1 VNEGPA
7 RPWTGRKTLTR
18 PRYVV
23 TVAATCACLVAA
35 LLWTTTGSGRASS
48 LPARGMSADGSPAV
62 PSPPWG
68 GTLRVLTA
76 RLFAKVAGPDPGP
89 FGTNLEGAS
98 FDRQGGLYFVN
109 TTAPAGKPKIMT
121 LDLASRK
128 VTGLYTDSSSQL
140 NCLVFDRSGTMFVCD
155 LKGGRVARFNPS
167 SRTLSTVLDRVAG
180 SSLTPDDL
188 AIDQA
193 GDMYIADYRG
203 TPTAPTGRIVLRQPD
218 GAASVVVTGL
228 AHPNGIVF
236 TPDEHALWVTEDLSA
251 KLDQIAEQL
260 SSPAATTPAPTVHT
274 AAYLSLGAEAYA
286 DSLTTDGQGNVYLAV
301 YGGREVLI
309 FSPAGIQIGRV
320 ELPASAPRVTH
331 VAIKPGT
338 RDAFVTASGP
348 GGGYIYTFTA
358 LAPAPAGSPN
368 GG

>member
-1 VNEGPA
+1 M
-7 RPWTGRKTLTR
+7 TR
-18 PRYVV
+18 TRY
-23 TVAATCACLVAA
+23 TVAAAAGACLVAA
-35 LLWTTTGSGRASS
+35 LLWTATGSGRASP
-48 LPARGMSADGSPAV
+48 LAPRRTSAADSSAAV

-68 GTLRVLTA
+68 ATHRVLTA
-76 RLFAKVAGPDPGP
+76 RFFAKVAGPEPGP

-98 FDRQGGLYFVN
+98 FDRQGRLYFVN
-109 TTAPAGKPKIMT
+109 TTAPAGAAKIMT
-121 LDLASRK
+121 LNLATRK
-128 VTGLYTDSSSQL
+128 VTSLYTDSSSQL
-140 NCLVFDRSGTMFVCD
+140 NCLVFDRSGTMFLCD
-155 LKGGRVARFNPS
+155 LKGGRVVRFNAS
-167 SRTLSTVLDRVAG
+167 SRTLSTVLDRAG
-180 SSLTPDDL
+180 HSSLIPDDL

-203 TPTAPTGRIVLRQPD
+203 TPTAPAGRIVLRQAD
-218 GAASVVVTGL
+218 GTASVVVTGL
-228 AHPNGIVF
+228 AHPNGLVF
-236 TPDEHALWVTEDLSA
+236 TPDEHALWVTEDLPA
-251 KLDQIAEQL
+251 KLDQVAEQL

-274 AAYLSLGAEAYA
+274 ADYLNLGADAYA
-286 DSLTTDGQGNVYLAV
+286 DSLTTDGAGNVYMAV
-301 YGGREVLI
+301 YGGREVVI

-338 RDAFVTASGP
+338 SDAFVTASGP

>member
-1 VNEGPA
+1 V
-7 RPWTGRKTLTR
+7 TR
-18 PRYVV
+18 HR
-23 TVAATCACLVAA
+23 TAVAAAACACLAAA
-35 LLWTTTGSGRASS
+35 LVGAATGSGRASS
-48 LPARGMSADGSPAV
+48 LAPRETPGAGGAATSA
-62 PSPPWG
+62 SPPWG
-68 GTLRVLTA
+68 VTPRVLTA
-76 RLFAKVAGPDPGP
+76 RFFAKVAGPDPGP

-98 FDRQGGLYFVN
+98 FDRHGRLYFVN

-121 LDLASRK
+121 LDLATRK
-128 VTGLYTDSSSQL
+128 VTSLYTDSFSQL
-140 NCLVFDRSGTMFVCD
+140 NCLVFDRSGTMFLCD
-155 LKGGRVARFNPS
+155 LKGRRVVRFNPS
-167 SRTLSTVLDRVAG
+167 SRILSTVLDRVG
-180 SSLTPDDL
+180 HSSLIPDDL
-188 AIDQA
+188 TIDQA
-193 GDMYIADYRG
+193 GDMYISDYRG
-203 TPTAPTGRIVLRQPD
+203 TPTAPAGRIVLRQAD
-218 GAASVVVTGL
+218 GTASVVVTGL

-236 TPDEHALWVTEDLSA
+236 TPDEHALWVTEDLPA

-274 AAYLSLGAEAYA
+274 AAYLSLGADAYA
-286 DSLTTDGQGNVYLAV
+286 DSLTTDGGGNVYLAV

-331 VAIKPGT
+331 VAIRPGT